1 MISRLKDKLPKS
13 AAALSPG
20 ILMCAIIAVSAQFI
34 AEHYGAPAMLMALLL
49 GLAMHPFGDSTGR
62 AADGVKFSASTLLRI
77 AVALLGVRI
86 SFDVFVGLG
95 PKLVLLVVGALIL
108 TVGFG
113 FVAAK
118 ALGRGWRLAILTSG
132 AVSICGAAAALAISA
147 LLPKNEFT
155 DRNLSF
161 TVFGV
166 TILSTL
172 AMILY
177 PIIINFAGL
186 SDTQAG
192 IFLGGTIH
200 DVAQVVGAGF
210 SISDIAGET
219 ATSVKLIRV
228 SLLAPFVLILGIVL
242 ARFRFESKNQSKRP
256 PLVPPFVLGFA
267 ALVVARS
274 FGFIPAEMQTILAQ
288 ASQWFMLMAIASVG
302 VKTEVKRLVDI
313 PKQAIALL
321 CLETVFI
328 AAIIFYA
335 LRLNIV
341 SG

>member
-1 MISRLKDKLPKS
+1 
-13 AAALSPG
+13 
-20 ILMCAIIAVSAQFI
+20 MCAIIAVSAQFI

-132 AVSICGAAAALAISA
+132 AVSICGASAALAISA

-177 PIIINFAGL
+177 PIIINLTGL
-186 SDTQAG
+186 NDEQAG

-210 SISDIAGET
+210 SISDAAGET

-228 SLLAPFVLILGIVL
+228 SLLAPFVLILGLIM
-242 ARFRFESKNQSKRP
+242 ARLDLETQKDGKRP
-256 PLVPPFVLGFA
+256 PIVPPFVLAFA
-267 ALVVARS
+267 ILVTLSS
-274 FGFIPAEMQTILAQ
+274 FGVFPQWLKDFLTTV
-288 ASQWFMLMAIASVG
+288 SQWFMLMAIAGVG
-302 VKTEVKRLVDI
+302 IKTELKRLVEI
-313 PKQAIALL
+313 PKQSIALL
-321 CLETVFI
+321 CFETVFI
-328 AAIIFYA
+328 AVVIFYGLHWIGA
-335 LRLNIV
+335 
-341 SG
+341 